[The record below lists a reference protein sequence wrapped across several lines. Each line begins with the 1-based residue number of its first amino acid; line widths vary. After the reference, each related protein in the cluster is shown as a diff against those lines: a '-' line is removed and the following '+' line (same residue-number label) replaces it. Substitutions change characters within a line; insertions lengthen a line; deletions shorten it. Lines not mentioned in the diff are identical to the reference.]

1 MAIITDKTKV
11 EVVSSGQIVH
21 SAIRYQSSSQTV
33 ATGTTI
39 DLSDL
44 DDTPAHWFCSVQMF
58 DVGGVQVVGG
68 AGTFAVLVG
77 TWVNGALE
85 APPTATINASAP
97 ETIDWSGPT
106 NRVQIILTGAITG
119 VTWRIRL
126 DAKRS

>member
-1 MAIITDKTKV
+1 MAIITAYEKV
-11 EVVSSGQIVH
+11 EAVSSGQVVH
-21 SAIRYQSSSQTV
+21 SAVRYQSSSQTV

-39 DLSDL
+39 DLSGL
-44 DDTPAHWFCSVQMF
+44 DDTSGHWFCSVQMF
-58 DVGGVQVVGG
+58 DVSGVQVVGG

-85 APPTATINASAP
+85 APTTASITAAAP
-97 ETIDWSGPT
+97 VTIDWAGPT
-106 NRVQIILTGAITG
+106 SRVQIILTGAITG